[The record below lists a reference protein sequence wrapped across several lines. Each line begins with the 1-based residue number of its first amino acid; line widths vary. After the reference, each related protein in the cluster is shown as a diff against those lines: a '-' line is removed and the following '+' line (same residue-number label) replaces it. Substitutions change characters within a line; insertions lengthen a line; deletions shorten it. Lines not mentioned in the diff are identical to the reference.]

1 MFWAVGT
8 AEKKNSTAIFALVNV
23 GASRPQIHGPQIHQ
37 IFLAL
42 PEGPWSCEMASCLVR
57 LLMALQ
63 DCIATFYFTFANFLN
78 FQNTSR
84 LAGRPTLRHTILQ
97 AR

>member
-1 MFWAVGT
+1 M
-8 AEKKNSTAIFALVNV
+8 
-23 GASRPQIHGPQIHQ
+23 GASRSQIHGPQIHQ

-42 PEGPWSCEMASCLVR
+42 PEGPWSCEIAVRLVR
-57 LLMALQ
+57 LLMAWR
-63 DCIATFYFTFANFLN
+63 DWIATFYFTFANFLS

-84 LAGRPTLRHTILQ
+84 RAGRPTLRHTILQ